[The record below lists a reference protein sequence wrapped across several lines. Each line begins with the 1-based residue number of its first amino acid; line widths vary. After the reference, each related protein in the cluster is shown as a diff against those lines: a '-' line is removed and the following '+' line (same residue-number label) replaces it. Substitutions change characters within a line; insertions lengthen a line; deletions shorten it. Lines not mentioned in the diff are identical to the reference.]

1 MHSESL
7 KIFPQLFYRLH
18 FGGGFGLVNSTCTCA
33 PIHNRL
39 SEWGSEVSLANVIIS
54 TRYTMANPFS
64 GYEAY
69 VVVQLQYGGGRM
81 KNPC

>member
-1 MHSESL
+1 MALALLTRHV
-7 KIFPQLFYRLH
+7 P
-18 FGGGFGLVNSTCTCA
+18 A
-33 PIHNRL
+33 PIRNRL
-39 SEWGSEVSLANVIIS
+39 SEWGSEVSLANVIIG

-81 KNPC
+81 KNPR